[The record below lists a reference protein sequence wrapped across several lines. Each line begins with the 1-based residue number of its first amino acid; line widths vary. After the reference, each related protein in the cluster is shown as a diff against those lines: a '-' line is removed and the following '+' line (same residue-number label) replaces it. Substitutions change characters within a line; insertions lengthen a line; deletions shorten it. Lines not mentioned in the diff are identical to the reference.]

1 MSSRALQSLLNDSTC
16 NRGIGTHN
24 TTRNRTQT
32 TVTNACDS
40 CFVGKQSGGSD
51 NYYPK
56 KPFIEV
62 PRDSCY

>member
-1 MSSRALQSLLNDSTC
+1 MSSRALKSLLEYSTS
-16 NRGIGTHN
+16 NRGLGTHD

-32 TVTNACDS
+32 TVTNACEN
-40 CFVGKQSGGSD
+40 CFVGKQSEGSD

-56 KPFIEV
+56 KSFIEV